1 MDDSQY
7 MAVLSKSFT
16 VAVKDLG
23 NGNEL
28 CIVDIENIDDNLKKC
43 LDERF
48 VKICEGNSTSDLNYV
63 KGRLISFLSTKRG
76 SNIEIGA
83 IAEFFIHLYLNEI
96 GFEPQFLFFNLEE
109 NSIKKGF
116 DGYYHLSGEEW
127 ILESKSGSIS
137 TVGLSHKGKIK
148 ESYDDLKDKL
158 SGGGTNNPWRE
169 AYNHAGH
176 IDVGTSI
183 GILQK
188 IKAFTVEYDK
198 KLFHKIDDYNII
210 PGSTIFLEGTWATFD
225 HVNLENE
232 IKTLILTF
240 NFKKIK
246 IVCITKKSIDI
257 FWDYLNLTS

>member
-1 MDDSQY
+1 MTI
-7 MAVLSKSFT
+7 LKSFK
-16 VAVKDLG
+16 VEIKDLID
-23 NGNEL
+23 GNEL
-28 CIVDIENIDDNLKKC
+28 CIIDIEDIDDDLKTC

-48 VKICEGNSTSDLNYV
+48 VKICEGNSSSDLNYV

-76 SNIEIGA
+76 STIELGA
-83 IAEFFIHLYLNEI
+83 ISEFFIHLYLNEQ

-137 TVGLSHKGKIK
+137 TNGLSHRGKIK

-176 IDVGTSI
+176 IDVGSSK

-188 IKAFTVEYDK
+188 IKTFTVEYDK
-198 KLFHKIDDYNII
+198 KVFHNIDDYNII
-210 PGSTIFLEGTWATFD
+210 PGSTIFLEGKWTASDPVSLESDIKALISTFSY
-225 HVNLENE
+225 
-232 IKTLILTF
+232 
-240 NFKKIK
+240 KKIK

>member
-1 MDDSQY
+1 
-7 MAVLSKSFT
+7 MAILNKSFS
-16 VAVKDLG
+16 VIGKDLG
-23 NGNEL
+23 SDNEL
-28 CIVDIENIDDNLKKC
+28 FIVDIEDIDEKLKKC

-48 VKICEGNSTSDLNYV
+48 VKICEGNSSSDLNYV
-63 KGRLISFLSTKRG
+63 KGRLISFLSSKRG
-76 SNIEIGA
+76 STIEVGA
-83 IAEFFIHLYLNEI
+83 IAEFFIHLYLNEA

-116 DGYYHLSGEEW
+116 DGYYLLSGEEW

-137 TVGLSHKGKIK
+137 TTGLSHKGKVK

-176 IDVGTSI
+176 IDVGSST

-198 KLFHKIDDYNII
+198 KIFHNINDYNII
-210 PGSTIFLEGTWATFD
+210 PGSTIFLEGNWTTTD
-225 HVNLENE
+225 HTNLENE
-232 IKTLILTF
+232 IKTLISTF
-240 NFKKIK
+240 SFKKIK
-246 IVCITKKSIDI
+246 VVCITKKSISL
-257 FWDYLNLTS
+257 FWDYLSLTS